1 MEYINIPTTI
11 FTPLEYSTVGFSEE
25 DAIDI
30 YGQDNIKVYFSI
42 FAALEWSYS
51 DNNLNDLGYCKII
64 VNEKKN

>member
-30 YGQDNIKVYFSI
+30 YG
-42 FAALEWSYS
+42 
-51 DNNLNDLGYCKII
+51 
-64 VNEKKN
+64 